1 MARALQLSLPT
12 PRTWGGRRAGA
23 GRKLTPGRRPSV
35 PHRSRPTHV
44 PAHPVHVTL
53 RSGRPVRCLRSAR
66 VFPAVRHALAAA
78 SHARFR
84 ILQFTVQDDHLHLIV
99 EADDARALGR
109 GLRGLAIRVARAVN
123 RALNRRGAVWTDR
136 YHARA
141 LTSPRAVRNALVYVL
156 MNRRKHREGE
166 RGLDPC
172 SSALWFTGW
181 RSPAPPPPAAMP
193 VVRARTWLAA
203 VGWHR
208 HGLLG
213 LDERPSG
220 AHGRGRQSWWWPV
233 DFELPGSRIRPG
245 RLGPGLTHDSM
256 ARQNDSRRPPARRGV
271 HCLLSRN
278 SFTNSDH

>member
-1 MARALQLSLPT
+1 M
-12 PRTWGGRRAGA
+12 
-23 GRKLTPGRRPSV
+23 
-35 PHRSRPTHV
+35 
-44 PAHPVHVTL
+44 HVTL

-193 VVRARTWLAA
+193 VVRARTWLPPSAGAGTASSGSTNGRVVRAA
-203 VGWHR
+203 
-208 HGLLG
+208 
-213 LDERPSG
+213 G
-220 AHGRGRQSWWWPV
+220 AGSRDGGRWTSSSRAAGFVPVASDPVSPMTPWQGKTTAEGRQRGGASTVFFPGA
-233 DFELPGSRIRPG
+233 ELI
-245 RLGPGLTHDSM
+245 HE
-256 ARQNDSRRPPARRGV
+256 
-271 HCLLSRN
+271 
-278 SFTNSDH
+278 F